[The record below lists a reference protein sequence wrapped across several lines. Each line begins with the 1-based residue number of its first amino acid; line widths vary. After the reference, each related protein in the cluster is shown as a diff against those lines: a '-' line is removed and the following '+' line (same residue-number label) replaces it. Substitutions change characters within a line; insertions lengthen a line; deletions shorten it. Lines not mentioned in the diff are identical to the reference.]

1 MGAETV
7 IKKIEEKALAEC
19 EAIRAS
25 YAAKAEQIKNSI
37 LAEAE
42 SKARSIVENENEK
55 ARLMMMR
62 GKRQSTL
69 EKRIRTLDHRHALI
83 SGIKAETLARLKN
96 ADAESKIALYT
107 RYVESSGITGKV
119 SVTAPESELALYKD
133 GKVLAN
139 WASRLTEIT
148 GAKTELTLG
157 EPSAEIDGGVIL
169 CGEIYDIDLSIG
181 SIVEEVFAN
190 NEKAI
195 SDKLFGEGAGV

>member
-25 YAAKAEQIKNSI
+25 YAAKAEQIKNNI

-62 GKRQSTL
+62 GKQQSTL

-96 ADAESKIALYT
+96 ADAASKIALYT
-107 RYVESSGITGKV
+107 NYVDNSGISGKV
-119 SVTAPESELALYKD
+119 TVLVPESERALYKD
-133 GKVLAN
+133 GKVLAG
-139 WASRLTEIT
+139 WADKLTGLT
-148 GAKTELTLG
+148 GVKTELTLG
-157 EPSAEIDGGVIL
+157 ETPAETDGGVIL

-181 SIVEEVFAN
+181 SIVDEVFAN

>member
-25 YAAKAEQIKNSI
+25 YAAKAEQIKNNI

-42 SKARSIVENENEK
+42 SKARSIVDNENEK

-62 GKRQSTL
+62 GKQQSTL

-96 ADAESKIALYT
+96 ADAASKIALYT
-107 RYVESSGITGKV
+107 KYVENSGISGKV
-119 SVTAPESELALYKD
+119 TVLVPESERALYKD
-133 GKVLAN
+133 GKVLAG
-139 WASRLTEIT
+139 WAEKLTGLT
-148 GAKTELTLG
+148 GVKTELTLG
-157 EPSAEIDGGVIL
+157 ETSAETDGGVIL

-181 SIVEEVFAN
+181 SIVDEVFAN